1 MTTIILTIK
10 MRGTSH
16 INCSLRGLRNVVT
29 LKFTSKKGR
38 PPSAFLLSSPLYQSP
53 PLLQRLQPEEQNRGE
68 EREKAVRGC
77 CSLFGLIIHTAA
89 LALSLLIPP
98 SFVEAASLDRRAAS
112 PAPPPSGVTTTSN
125 SAWGKRR
132 RSPRGRCGRQQ
143 PACCCCFSPCE
154 VASFQI

>member
-1 MTTIILTIK
+1 

-16 INCSLRGLRNVVT
+16 INCSLRGLRGLRNVVT

-89 LALSLLIPP
+89 LALPLSLLIPP
-98 SFVEAASLDRRAAS
+98 SFL
-112 PAPPPSGVTTTSN
+112 
-125 SAWGKRR
+125 R
-132 RSPRGRCGRQQ
+132 RSSLARSTRGLARSAAALGSHHNIQLCVGEEEEESAR
-143 PACCCCFSPCE
+143 P
-154 VASFQI
+154 VR